1 MTVLTNISTEF
12 LIVASVIGLILLLT
26 IVWLIYKLNQS
37 EKKRIDSDEK
47 FRQLEGKI
55 NQLELQTLESNS
67 IRICSKTY

>member
-1 MTVLTNISTEF
+1 MAVLTNISTEF

>member
-1 MTVLTNISTEF
+1 MAVLTNISTEF

-55 NQLELQTLESNS
+55 NQL
-67 IRICSKTY
+67 